1 MGDAANPADAA
12 RMTTVVRHQKRA
24 GRFGR
29 EFRGDEVQIA
39 DARTDMD
46 TDRSQTAGYAID
58 ANAVAAAI
66 IDRLFAGGAR
76 SRPPRKHR

>member
-1 MGDAANPADAA
+1 
-12 RMTTVVRHQKRA
+12 MTTGVRHQKRA

-29 EFRGDEVQIA
+29 ELRGDEVQIA

-58 ANAVAAAI
+58 ADAVAAAI
-66 IDRLFAGGAR
+66 IDRLLAGGTLP
-76 SRPPRKHR
+76 RPPRAH